1 MRELLRERDFVAY
14 FGGRQAGRFA
24 YGIEGVAIG
33 WQVFLLRHQVFDLG
47 LVGLLLF
54 LPQVLL
60 AIPAGFIADRFDRRI
75 ICALSCFAEMSAML
89 VFVALTLSHAATLA
103 FYLAATALIGSAH
116 ALGAPAERSLLA
128 SIVHSSHYMR
138 AQAFASSI
146 GQLIVVAGPA
156 TGGAL
161 LILGAPFAF
170 GFAAFLYAVAAA
182 CFLMLRPRPVEH
194 ADAPLLQ
201 AAIEGVHFIFRK
213 PVLLGA
219 ISLDLFAVL
228 FGGATALLP
237 VYADQILHVG
247 PAGLG
252 LLRSAP
258 AAGAALVATALV
270 RYPLERRIGPQ
281 LYIAVAGFGV
291 ATIVFGISR
300 NFLLSL
306 AALAATGAFDV
317 ISVVIRSALV
327 QLDTPDAMRGR
338 VSAVENVFIGAS
350 NELGAFESG
359 TLAAFAG
366 TEFAVVAGGV
376 GTLLVIGLWTLFF
389 PQLRRFDR
397 FAEPS
402 ARQV

>member
-1 MRELLRERDFVAY
+1 
-14 FGGRQAGRFA
+14 
-24 YGIEGVAIG
+24 
-33 WQVFLLRHQVFDLG
+33 
-47 LVGLLLF
+47 
-54 LPQVLL
+54 
-60 AIPAGFIADRFDRRI
+60 
-75 ICALSCFAEMSAML
+75 
-89 VFVALTLSHAATLA
+89 
-103 FYLAATALIGSAH
+103 
-116 ALGAPAERSLLA
+116 
-128 SIVHSSHYMR
+128 
-138 AQAFASSI
+138 
-146 GQLIVVAGPA
+146 
-156 TGGAL
+156 
-161 LILGAPFAF
+161 
-170 GFAAFLYAVAAA
+170 
-182 CFLMLRPRPVEH
+182 MLRPRPVEQ

-201 AAIEGVHFIFRK
+201 SAIEGVHYIFSK

-252 LLRSAP
+252 ILRSAP
-258 AAGAALVATALV
+258 AVGAALVATALV

-291 ATIVFGISR
+291 ATIVFGVSR
-300 NFLLSL
+300 NFFLSL
-306 AALAATGAFDV
+306 AALGAAGAFDM
-317 ISVVIRSALV
+317 ISVVVRSALV

-359 TLAAFAG
+359 TLAAFTG

-376 GTLLVIGLWTLFF
+376 GTLVVIGLWTVLF

-397 FAEPS
+397 FVEAS
-402 ARQV
+402 AQQV